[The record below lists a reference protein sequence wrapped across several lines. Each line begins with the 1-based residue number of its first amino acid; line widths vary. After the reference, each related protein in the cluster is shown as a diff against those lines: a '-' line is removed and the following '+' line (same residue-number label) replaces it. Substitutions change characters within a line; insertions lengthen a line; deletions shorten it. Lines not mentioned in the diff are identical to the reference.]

1 MRLSCLFRDSSMK
14 SCNPLLHRLKQTITR
29 PSFVFLPFCH
39 EWNSLY
45 LLAFGL
51 LISFCLGVDY
61 IRDYYLSIFP
71 DSLVRLGSMMGLFLS
86 ADGAIHFCEPVDIA
100 CARNIF
106 VFSVVG

>member
-1 MRLSCLFRDSSMK
+1 MK
-14 SCNPLLHRLKQTITR
+14 LCNPLFYRLKQTLTR
-29 PSFVFLPFCH
+29 PSFVLLSFCH

-51 LISFCLGVDY
+51 LISFRLGADY
-61 IRDYYLSIFP
+61 IRDYSLSIFP

-100 CARNIF
+100 SAHNIL
-106 VFSVVG
+106 VFSVVD